1 MKQMRELK
9 KWVTD
14 YNFLKHGIEDLEILM
29 DFEKSGDAETEE
41 VRSHY
46 QTILFRLE
54 DVEFRNMLS
63 EEGDDLSA
71 VLQITAGAGGTESCD
86 WAAMLMRMYLM
97 WGEKKGFKL
106 KELNNQAGDVAGIKT
121 VTLEIEGNYA
131 FGWLKGENGVH
142 RLVRISPFDSNAK
155 RHTSFASVFVYP
167 LADDSIEIVIDPS
180 EISWDTFR
188 ASGAGGQGVNKTE
201 SAVRLKHGP
210 TGITIENSE
219 SRSQLENKA
228 KAMQLLKSQLYELE
242 LRKVQEE
249 RDKLEGNK
257 KKIEW
262 GSQIRNYVLHPYKMV
277 KDLRTNHESTNP
289 DAVLDGDLN
298 PFIRSYLM
306 EFGQK

>member
-121 VTLEIEGNYA
+121 VTIEIE
-131 FGWLKGENGVH
+131 
-142 RLVRISPFDSNAK
+142 
-155 RHTSFASVFVYP
+155 
-167 LADDSIEIVIDPS
+167 
-180 EISWDTFR
+180 
-188 ASGAGGQGVNKTE
+188 
-201 SAVRLKHGP
+201 
-210 TGITIENSE
+210 
-219 SRSQLENKA
+219 
-228 KAMQLLKSQLYELE
+228 
-242 LRKVQEE
+242 
-249 RDKLEGNK
+249 
-257 KKIEW
+257 
-262 GSQIRNYVLHPYKMV
+262 
-277 KDLRTNHESTNP
+277 
-289 DAVLDGDLN
+289 
-298 PFIRSYLM
+298 
-306 EFGQK
+306 